1 MKITDQELEELQKQ
15 EKQKNAIAH
24 DIGALESR
32 KHKLLNLL
40 DEIIEHQETT
50 FESIEENYGKININL
65 ETGEY
70 TEIEKEDNKTE

>member
-1 MKITDQELEELQKQ
+1 MKVTDQELEELQKQ
-15 EKQKNAIAH
+15 EKQKNGLAH
-24 DIGALESR
+24 DIGALELR

-40 DEIIEHQETT
+40 DEIIEHQEMT

-70 TEIEKEDNKTE
+70 TEITEEETK

>member
-1 MKITDQELEELQKQ
+1 MKVTDQELEELQKQ
-15 EKQKNAIAH
+15 EKQKNQLAH
-24 DIGALESR
+24 DLGALESR
-32 KHKLLNLL
+32 KHKLLHLL

-70 TEIEKEDNKTE
+70 TEIKEEDNKTE

>member
-1 MKITDQELEELQKQ
+1 MKITDQELEILKEQ
-15 EKQKNAIAH
+15 EKQKNGLAH

-40 DEIIEHQETT
+40 DEIIEHQEMT

-70 TEIEKEDNKTE
+70 TEITEEETK

>member
-15 EKQKNAIAH
+15 EKQKNQRAH

-32 KHKLLNLL
+32 KHKLLHLL

-50 FESIEENYGKININL
+50 FESIETNYGKININI

-70 TEIEKEDNKTE
+70 EEIKEEEAK

>member
-1 MKITDQELEELQKQ
+1 MKVTDQELEELQKQ

-40 DEIIEHQETT
+40 DEIIEHQEMT

-70 TEIEKEDNKTE
+70 TEITEEETK

>member
-15 EKQKNAIAH
+15 EKQKNGLAH

-70 TEIEKEDNKTE
+70 TEITEEETK

>member
-1 MKITDQELEELQKQ
+1 MKITDQELETLQKQ
-15 EKQKNAIAH
+15 EKQKNGLAH
-24 DIGALESR
+24 DIGVLESR

-40 DEIIEHQETT
+40 DEIIENQETT

-70 TEIEKEDNKTE
+70 TEIKEEETK

>member
-1 MKITDQELEELQKQ
+1 MKVTDQELEELQKQ

-70 TEIEKEDNKTE
+70 TEITEEETK

>member
-1 MKITDQELEELQKQ
+1 MKITDKELEVLKEQ
-15 EKQKNAIAH
+15 EKKKNALAH

-32 KHKLLNLL
+32 KHKLLHLL

-50 FESIEENYGKININL
+50 FESIETNYGKLNINI

-70 TEIEKEDNKTE
+70 EEIKEEEAK

>member
-1 MKITDQELEELQKQ
+1 MKVTDQELEELQKQ

-24 DIGALESR
+24 DIGALELR

-70 TEIEKEDNKTE
+70 TEITEEETK

>member
-1 MKITDQELEELQKQ
+1 MKITDQELETLQKQ
-15 EKQKNAIAH
+15 EKQKNGFAH

-40 DEIIEHQETT
+40 DEIIENQETT

-70 TEIEKEDNKTE
+70 EEIKEEETK

>member
-1 MKITDQELEELQKQ
+1 MKVTDQELEELQKQ
-15 EKQKNAIAH
+15 EKQKNGLAH
-24 DIGALESR
+24 DIGALELR

-50 FESIEENYGKININL
+50 FESIEESYGKININL

-70 TEIEKEDNKTE
+70 TEIEEEDNKTE

>member
-70 TEIEKEDNKTE
+70 TEITEEETK